1 MAKSTTTSHSHS
13 NLLSN
18 VSHIKKLNKPD
29 DYVKWLQ
36 DQFTYISGSWC
47 KFVCSQPE
55 FSTDPD
61 YIPYPDPL
69 LSAPVP
75 LPLDVVDV
83 DEHTAGKTWAAAA
96 AMATTATTSATASN
110 IRLMAEHHEWT
121 KGNNAAHHVIWVTIG
136 QTWKHLFL
144 LSSLQLASYMYVI
157 IEIILKSDYDTVSYN
172 NTTDLNN

>member
-83 DEHTAGKTWAAAA
+83 DEHTAGKT
-96 AMATTATTSATASN
+96 
-110 IRLMAEHHEWT
+110 
-121 KGNNAAHHVIWVTIG
+121 
-136 QTWKHLFL
+136 
-144 LSSLQLASYMYVI
+144 
-157 IEIILKSDYDTVSYN
+157 
-172 NTTDLNN
+172 